1 MNSRYLFG
9 EAWAIARSGPRHTA
23 MAVALIALAF
33 YVPGLFALAS
43 RNLSRLAGSAR
54 DPVAAILTLDP
65 AADARAV
72 AARVA
77 ADPRVARVTI
87 VGSAVALE
95 RFRRAYPDLGGAL
108 QDLGEAPFPPTI
120 EVILRPAAPPRAAR
134 ELAAAARGWPGVDSA
149 ESEEAFARKFRDGVR
164 LLRGAGLFLGGLLA
178 FAAVLSVAS
187 AVRLALDLHRDEID
201 IMRRMGATEAAIRAP
216 FWLHAFFEGLA
227 GGALAL
233 LLLYATYRTALH
245 LLSREPHPVLS
256 LFWVGFLDLPT
267 ALLLPA
273 VGAAAGFFGSLLS
286 LSKSPKS

>member
-23 MAVALIALAF
+23 MAVVLIALAF
-33 YVPGLFALAS
+33 YVPGLFALVS
-43 RNLSRLAGSAR
+43 RNLSRLAGPAR

-65 AADARAV
+65 AADARVLAD
-72 AARVA
+72 RVA

-87 VGSAVALE
+87 VGSDVALE

-108 QDLGEAPFPPTI
+108 VGLEEAPFPPTI
-120 EVILRPAAPPRAAR
+120 EVHLRPAAPPRAAR
-134 ELAAAARGWPGVDSA
+134 DLAVAARSWPGVDAA

-164 LLRGAGLFLGGLLA
+164 LLRGAGLFLGGLLV

-216 FWLHAFFEGLA
+216 FWLHASFEGLV
-227 GGALAL
+227 GGALSL

-267 ALLLPA
+267 ALAVPG
-273 VGAAAGFFGSLLS
+273 VGAAAGFLGSLLS
-286 LSKSPKS
+286 LAKSPKS